1 MRQERASS
9 SRCGLRPPR
18 SRMASAEHQ
27 NLDTQP
33 NLVALGLALVMPTAA
48 LLSGAS
54 WPQLSRGAEVLLF
67 SCLGVCAQM
76 QWATPN
82 AVELVLLAL
91 VTAAAAVSAASWR
104 REPRHGERL
113 SLPAASQPSA
123 EQPQTHEIGV
133 QCRLVG
139 AAGVGGDAS
148 ATAAATTTATT
159 AMTATTAVTEEEAGA
174 KAEAEAEV
182 ESEALREREAIH
194 ELRVLLESDG
204 VLLPPR
210 YDDEELLRFLQTP
223 RPPLLAAAAVG
234 PVADDIRWRAARG
247 GDAGAPR
254 GACRSGT
261 VASPPPLG
269 AGVLGLCGADRQ
281 GRPCLL
287 LRVRHV
293 LPPSVSGGGGR
304 ATTSPSS
311 PAADA
316 DAADA
321 DADVAAGLPGAA
333 GAPDAPG
340 ALGAPGPVA
349 GVDAPSA
356 ADGASTPLALGAAA
370 AAAEV
375 GEVGEPE
382 DARVL
387 ALQEALVT
395 LLDQHCERGGPQ
407 ALALLLDMRGV
418 ELSAAARASPCLN
431 AARDLLQL
439 MRAHYPQRAGSI
451 HVVHLLPVMRWVLA
465 GACALLDSRTAKKV
479 VVHAD
484 LASLQQHFAPSA
496 LLLEYGGEA
505 ASLGGMQ
512 SDLEAAGVAE
522 AASGSPSEGEARPG
536 SGVLGLLR
544 RGAEEQDHREAPPAP
559 PGSARRRG
567 VSGSGVAETGV
578 R

>member
-1 MRQERASS
+1 
-9 SRCGLRPPR
+9 
-18 SRMASAEHQ
+18 MASAEHQ
-27 NLDTQP
+27 DLNTQP
-33 NLVALGLALVMPTAA
+33 NLVALGLALVMPAAA

-67 SCLGVCAQM
+67 GCLGVCAQM
-76 QWATPN
+76 QWASPT

-91 VTAAAAVSAASWR
+91 VTAAAAIGAASWR
-104 REPRHGERL
+104 REPRHEERL
-113 SLPAASQPSA
+113 SLPAASQA
-123 EQPQTHEIGV
+123 ERPQTHEIGV

-139 AAGVGGDAS
+139 AAGVGGDVNTAVAAAAT
-148 ATAAATTTATT
+148 ATAA
-159 AMTATTAVTEEEAGA
+159 TEEEAAGA
-174 KAEAEAEV
+174 EAEAEAEV
-182 ESEALREREAIH
+182 ESEAVREREATH

-210 YDDEELLRFLQTP
+210 YDDEELLRFLQTT
-223 RPPLLAAAAVG
+223 RPPLLAPAAVG

-254 GACRSGT
+254 AAYRPGI

-293 LPPSVSGGGGR
+293 LPSSVSGGGGR
-304 ATTSPSS
+304 ASTSPVSAAA
-311 PAADA
+311 AADA
-316 DAADA
+316 AAADA
-321 DADVAAGLPGAA
+321 DADAAGGSPGAA
-333 GAPDAPG
+333 GAPGASGVPNTPG
-340 ALGAPGPVA
+340 LVA
-349 GVDAPSA
+349 GVDTPGA
-356 ADGASTPLALGAAA
+356 ADAAGTPGTPGAAA
-370 AAAEV
+370 VAAAVAAEVAEV
-375 GEVGEPE
+375 GEVGEAE

-395 LLDQHCERGGPQ
+395 LLDQHCDRGGPQ

-439 MRAHYPQRAGSI
+439 MRAHYPQRAGTI

-484 LASLQQHFAPSA
+484 LASLRQHFAPSA
-496 LLLEYGGEA
+496 LLLEYGGES
-505 ASLGGMQ
+505 ASLGGVQ
-512 SDLEAAGVAE
+512 SDLEAAEVME
-522 AASGSPSEGEARPG
+522 AASWSPPEAHPA
-536 SGVLGLLR
+536 SGVWR
-544 RGAEEQDHREAPPAP
+544 RCRGSSGDSAARTESTPV
-559 PGSARRRG
+559 GSAGRG
-567 VSGSGVAETGV
+567 VVKVRAE
-578 R
+578 

>member
-1 MRQERASS
+1 
-9 SRCGLRPPR
+9 
-18 SRMASAEHQ
+18 MASAEHQ

-67 SCLGVCAQM
+67 GCLGVCAQM

-139 AAGVGGDAS
+139 AAGVGSDAS
-148 ATAAATTTATT
+148 TTAAATTTATT
-159 AMTATTAVTEEEAGA
+159 SMTATTAVTEEEAGA

-210 YDDEELLRFLQTP
+210 YDDEELLRFLQTT

-254 GACRSGT
+254 GACRSGM

-356 ADGASTPLALGAAA
+356 ADGASTPLTPGAAA

-375 GEVGEPE
+375 GEVGEAE

-395 LLDQHCERGGPQ
+395 LLDQHCDRGGPQ

-439 MRAHYPQRAGSI
+439 MRAHYPQRAGTI

-512 SDLEAAGVAE
+512 SDLEAAGVVE
-522 AASGSPSEGEARPG
+522 AASGSPPEGEARPG

-567 VSGSGVAETGV
+567 VGRASRSEVKKV
-578 R
+578 

>member
-1 MRQERASS
+1 MSS
-9 SRCGLRPPR
+9 
-18 SRMASAEHQ
+18 SAEHQ
-27 NLDTQP
+27 DLDTQP
-33 NLVALGLALVMPTAA
+33 NFVALGLALVMPAAA

-67 SCLGVCAQM
+67 GCLGVCAQM
-76 QWATPN
+76 QWTTPT

-91 VTAAAAVSAASWR
+91 VTAAAAIGAASWR
-104 REPRHGERL
+104 REPRHEERL

-123 EQPQTHEIGV
+123 GLPQTHEIGV

-139 AAGVGGDAS
+139 AAGVGGDAN
-148 ATAAATTTATT
+148 AAAAAAMTTPTTAA
-159 AMTATTAVTEEEAGA
+159 TEEEAAGA

-182 ESEALREREAIH
+182 ESEAVREREATH

-210 YDDEELLRFLQTP
+210 YDDEELLRFLQTT
-223 RPPLLAAAAVG
+223 RPPLLAHAAVG

-254 GACRSGT
+254 AACRPGI
-261 VASPPPLG
+261 VASLPPLG

-281 GRPCLL
+281 NRPCLL

-293 LPPSVSGGGGR
+293 LPPSVSSGGGR
-304 ATTSPSS
+304 ASTSPLS
-311 PAADA
+311 AAAAGAAAVVAGA
-316 DAADA
+316 DAA
-321 DADVAAGLPGAA
+321 GGSPGAA

-340 ALGAPGPVA
+340 VLGAPGLVA
-349 GVDAPSA
+349 RVDTPSA
-356 ADGASTPLALGAAA
+356 SDAAGTQGMPGAAA
-370 AAAEV
+370 VAAAVAAEV
-375 GEVGEPE
+375 GELGEAE
-382 DARVL
+382 DTRVL

-395 LLDQHCERGGPQ
+395 LLDQHCDRGGPQ
-407 ALALLLDMRGV
+407 ALALLIDMRGV

-439 MRAHYPQRAGSI
+439 MRAHYPQRAGTI
-451 HVVHLLPVMRWVLA
+451 HVIHLLPVMRWVLA

-484 LASLQQHFAPSA
+484 LASLRQHFAPSA

-512 SDLEAAGVAE
+512 SDLEAAKVVV
-522 AASGSPSEGEARPG
+522 AASWSPPEARHA
-536 SGVLGLLR
+536 SGVLR
-544 RGAEEQDHREAPPAP
+544 RC
-559 PGSARRRG
+559 RG
-567 VSGSGVAETGV
+567 VSGAASAARESTPAGSGGRSTQSGTKVRAE
-578 R
+578 

>member
-1 MRQERASS
+1 
-9 SRCGLRPPR
+9 
-18 SRMASAEHQ
+18 MASAEHQ
-27 NLDTQP
+27 DLNTQP
-33 NLVALGLALVMPTAA
+33 NLVALGLALVMPAAA

-67 SCLGVCAQM
+67 GCLGVCAQM
-76 QWATPN
+76 QWASPT
-82 AVELVLLAL
+82 AVEIVLLAL
-91 VTAAAAVSAASWR
+91 VTAAAAIGAASWR
-104 REPRHGERL
+104 REPRHEERL
-113 SLPAASQPSA
+113 SLPAASQA
-123 EQPQTHEIGV
+123 ERPQTHEIGV

-139 AAGVGGDAS
+139 AAGVGGDVNTAV
-148 ATAAATTTATT
+148 AAAAT
-159 AMTATTAVTEEEAGA
+159 AMAATEEEAAGA
-174 KAEAEAEV
+174 EAEAEAEV
-182 ESEALREREAIH
+182 ESEAVREREATH

-210 YDDEELLRFLQTP
+210 YDDEELLRFLQTT
-223 RPPLLAAAAVG
+223 RPPLLAPAAVG

-254 GACRSGT
+254 TAYRPGI

-293 LPPSVSGGGGR
+293 LPSSVSGGGGR
-304 ATTSPSS
+304 ASTSPLS
-311 PAADA
+311 ADADA
-316 DAADA
+316 DAA
-321 DADVAAGLPGAA
+321 GGSPGAA
-333 GAPDAPG
+333 GAPGASGVPNTPG
-340 ALGAPGPVA
+340 LVA
-349 GVDAPSA
+349 GVDTPGA
-356 ADGASTPLALGAAA
+356 ADAAGTPGTPGAAA
-370 AAAEV
+370 VAAAVAAEV
-375 GEVGEPE
+375 GEVGEAE

-395 LLDQHCERGGPQ
+395 LLDQHCDRGGPQ

-439 MRAHYPQRAGSI
+439 MRAHYPQRAGTI

-484 LASLQQHFAPSA
+484 LASLRQHFAPSA

-505 ASLGGMQ
+505 ASLGGVQ
-512 SDLEAAGVAE
+512 SDLEATEVME
-522 AASGSPSEGEARPG
+522 AASWSPPEAHPA
-536 SGVLGLLR
+536 SGVWR
-544 RGAEEQDHREAPPAP
+544 RCRGSSGDSAARTEEHAGGECGSRSGKVRAE
-559 PGSARRRG
+559 
-567 VSGSGVAETGV
+567 
-578 R
+578 

>member
-1 MRQERASS
+1 
-9 SRCGLRPPR
+9 
-18 SRMASAEHQ
+18 MASAEHQ
-27 NLDTQP
+27 DLNTQP
-33 NLVALGLALVMPTAA
+33 NLVALGLALVMPAAA

-67 SCLGVCAQM
+67 GCLGVCAQM
-76 QWATPN
+76 QWASPT

-91 VTAAAAVSAASWR
+91 VTAAAAIGAASWR
-104 REPRHGERL
+104 REPRHEERL
-113 SLPAASQPSA
+113 SLPAASQA
-123 EQPQTHEIGV
+123 ERPQTHEIGV

-139 AAGVGGDAS
+139 AAGVRGDVNTAVAAAAA
-148 ATAAATTTATT
+148 ATAA
-159 AMTATTAVTEEEAGA
+159 TEEEAAGA
-174 KAEAEAEV
+174 EAEAEAEV
-182 ESEALREREAIH
+182 ESEAVREREATH

-210 YDDEELLRFLQTP
+210 YDDEELLRFLQTT
-223 RPPLLAAAAVG
+223 RPPLLAPAAVG

-254 GACRSGT
+254 GAGRPGT
-261 VASPPPLG
+261 VASAPPLG

-293 LPPSVSGGGGR
+293 LPQSVSGGGGR
-304 ATTSPSS
+304 ASTSPLSS
-311 PAADA
+311 SSVDAA
-316 DAADA
+316 AADA
-321 DADVAAGLPGAA
+321 DADADAAGGSPGAA

-340 ALGAPGPVA
+340 VLGAPGLVA
-349 GVDAPSA
+349 GVDTPSA
-356 ADGASTPLALGAAA
+356 ADAAGTPGTPGAAA
-370 AAAEV
+370 VAAAEV
-375 GEVGEPE
+375 GEVGEAE

-395 LLDQHCERGGPQ
+395 LLDQHCDRGGPQ

-439 MRAHYPQRAGSI
+439 MRAHYPQRAGTI
-451 HVVHLLPVMRWVLA
+451 HVIHLLPVMRWVLA

-479 VVHAD
+479 LVHAD
-484 LASLQQHFAPSA
+484 LASLRQHFAPSA

-505 ASLGGMQ
+505 ASLGGVQ
-512 SDLEAAGVAE
+512 SDLEAAEVVE
-522 AASGSPSEGEARPG
+522 AASWSPPEAHPASGVWRRCRGSSGDSAARTESTPVG
-536 SGVLGLLR
+536 SGSR
-544 RGAEEQDHREAPPAP
+544 
-559 PGSARRRG
+559 
-567 VSGSGVAETGV
+567 SGKGKS
-578 R
+578 

>member
-1 MRQERASS
+1 
-9 SRCGLRPPR
+9 
-18 SRMASAEHQ
+18 MASAEHQ
-27 NLDTQP
+27 NLDVQP

-67 SCLGVCAQM
+67 GCLGVCAQM
-76 QWATPN
+76 QWATPT

-113 SLPAASQPSA
+113 SLPATSQPSA

-210 YDDEELLRFLQTP
+210 YDDEELLRFLQTT

-247 GDAGAPR
+247 GDAGAAR
-254 GACRSGT
+254 GACRSGM

-293 LPPSVSGGGGR
+293 LPPSVSGCGGR
-304 ATTSPSS
+304 AATWPLS
-311 PAADA
+311 PADADA
-316 DAADA
+316 DAAAADAAARDA
-321 DADVAAGLPGAA
+321 DAAARLPGAA

-340 ALGAPGPVA
+340 ALGAPGLVA

-356 ADGASTPLALGAAA
+356 ADGASTPLTPGAAA

-375 GEVGEPE
+375 GEVGEAE

-395 LLDQHCERGGPQ
+395 LLDQHCDRGGPQ

-439 MRAHYPQRAGSI
+439 MRAHYPQRAGTI

-484 LASLQQHFAPSA
+484 LASLQHHFAPSA

-512 SDLEAAGVAE
+512 NDLEVAGVVE
-522 AASGSPSEGEARPG
+522 AASGSPPEARPG
-536 SGVLGLLR
+536 SGVLGLVR

-567 VSGSGVAETGV
+567 VGRRV